1 MDTRTLYPILYRDHI
16 ISVIYWVSYYIQL
29 YRLIGICMFSKA
41 VECPNSNLI
50 LNTHLKVLY
59 QIMASCMDEEGLLK
73 RTHSKS
79 LEKLGKA
86 GLNLKQ
92 K

>member
-1 MDTRTLYPILYRDHI
+1 
-16 ISVIYWVSYYIQL
+16 
-29 YRLIGICMFSKA
+29 
-41 VECPNSNLI
+41 
-50 LNTHLKVLY
+50 
-59 QIMASCMDEEGLLK
+59 MASCMDEEGLLK

-79 LEKLGKA
+79 LQKLDKA